1 MILNLKNLEYFKF
14 SPLKGGAVWPRLA
27 YFKRLQWGWFYEHG
41 KNWKLDSAP
50 AIGNA
55 CCCGD
60 EEAERATGSHRKHGG
75 RITFP
80 LPLPASQSLSSSCE
94 QSPTGRRRANRNVV
108 CRVSASWPRSDL
120 RRVGLELTDNKL
132 IIHISIEC
140 GQANYKNKKNL
151 LIGKRYNKQSKWW
164 KCLIWS
170 WKFLENKFLE
180 YKSLKQ
186 KLWIPKVFNT

>member
-1 MILNLKNLEYFKF
+1 MRLVPWAWEKLKTGF
-14 SPLKGGAVWPRLA
+14 SSCHRKCLLLR
-27 YFKRLQWGWFYEHG
+27 GWR
-41 KNWKLDSAP
+41 S
-50 AIGNA
+50 
-55 CCCGD
+55 
-60 EEAERATGSHRKHGG
+60 EASHRKPQEARRKPAG

-80 LPLPASQSLSSSCE
+80 LPLPASQSLSFSCE
-94 QSPTGRRRANRNVV
+94 QSPTGRRRANGNVV
-108 CRVSASWPRSDL
+108 CRVSAPWPRSDL